1 MRFLDS
7 NIFIYA
13 FYKPKRLLS
22 ESEKSVKASAKKIV
36 TDVSEGNESAI
47 TTVVHL
53 SEVVN
58 ILKQGLKPGR
68 LAEMVASLIML
79 DSIDILAVG
88 KNDYLAATELGR
100 DLEMDSND
108 ALAVKVMQ
116 ARKVKEIY
124 SFDKVFERIEGIS
137 RLPVVN

>member
-1 MRFLDS
+1 MKFLDS

-13 FYKPKRLLS
+13 FYTPKRQLS
-22 ESEKSVKASAKKIV
+22 ASEKSVKAFAKKIV
-36 TDVSEGNESAI
+36 TDVSEGTESVI

-58 ILKQGLKPGR
+58 ILKHGLTPGR
-68 LAEMVASLIML
+68 LADLVTSLIML

-108 ALAVKVMQ
+108 ALAVKIMQ
-116 ARKVKEIY
+116 VRKVKEIY
-124 SFDKVFERIEGIS
+124 SFDRVFERIEGI
-137 RLPVVN
+137 